1 MPLSI
6 GPTIGVKGEKAFR
19 SAFQEMIAQGSRL
32 KSEMDLLTASF
43 SKNDTAEQRL
53 ALTSSNLTR
62 QLQTQER
69 TTDQAN
75 QMLVRSMDSIDKTVK
90 LYDAQVKKVNELSQT
105 HAEHTQI
112 LNDQIAKYGESAE
125 WVKMAREEWAAE
137 EAELDKANKT
147 LGERE
152 AAVYKQ
158 QATTEKWNEVLV
170 TNTTRLEQLRKE
182 LVKGADYVEEFG
194 RKSEES
200 KRKVEKHEKALELLD
215 KELEVQLSE
224 YSKLQRYMV
233 ENARNRETLIKKIEE
248 EKKVVAE
255 NKKLHDEAVKT
266 EEKQRKEYER
276 LVTELEK
283 AKKAYGEDSLEAK
296 RLNDAVEEQAKLVHQ
311 AEMNTADYAM
321 AVNDAVLAQR
331 DLEKELQNSTGF
343 ATMGK
348 VMSDVGE
355 KMADFGEKMTKY
367 VSTPLAGLGAYAVN
381 AAADF
386 QDAMAKIY
394 TIAIDS
400 TEPMEKMH
408 DELVQLSNDSGF
420 DLSDLSEA
428 TYQAVSASVD
438 AGKAVEFMGDAT
450 KLARAGFTSTT
461 KAVDL
466 LTTVIN
472 AYGMKASDASK
483 ISDILLKT
491 QNDGKTV
498 IDDLASSMGI
508 IIPMASNYNVGLD
521 QIAAAYATMTKQG
534 VKTERATTFLRAVF
548 TELEKESSD
557 VAGILEDKT
566 GKSFAQLMGEG
577 KNLSDVLGILYKAV
591 GGNNEE
597 FQRLFGNVRATQAV
611 ASLVAE
617 GIGEDAHAFGMF
629 DYELE
634 RVRDSAGQ
642 VDKALEVMETP
653 ALRARKAINR
663 LKNSAENLGETMID
677 MAAPAFEATVDKV
690 RELTDGFIDMSD
702 SSKKMI
708 VKAGALAAA
717 IGPVTLGIG
726 KLMKYIGGLMLGTA
740 SWIPL
745 IGAAT
750 AAVMGISTA
759 LAISNNEHIEAIR
772 AENDLG
778 LETSEQI
785 EKMNQLQ
792 QAHKDFQV
800 SMQERTTATLNE
812 VAYVQELV
820 NQYDSLVNE
829 SGKVD
834 DSNKN
839 LANTLLT
846 EIASSLGLTIDDVKA
861 LIDEEGK
868 LSTSIQ
874 QTITDYQKQ
883 AQAAVYQEE
892 LLEATR
898 RKTEAERIEKATLE
912 ELTQVS
918 ELANETARKQ
928 SEAQREINDALAAG
942 KPVTQDM
949 IDKLSGATYANK
961 QAQEQVKALRDNLA
975 ESQRETEKA
984 SEDIEFY
991 KDKLDELNGTAKK
1004 TAETIDKEAEKAKT
1018 SIKTKGDDA
1027 VAHLKGLST
1036 DAYSSGADVARG
1048 FANGINDYAY
1058 LSSSAASTMGANASK
1073 LLNHSVQ
1080 VKSPSRVT
1088 MKTGKYFAQGFAL
1101 GMEDRFPMVNAMAE
1115 KMGTMATDSLAY
1127 GSYLPEGAIGGSYSS
1142 SKTVN
1147 APISVNVTVNGSVD
1161 DPDSFAKDI
1170 ANRLTNL
1177 INRESEVFA

>member
-90 LYDAQVKKVNELSQT
+90 LYDSQVKKVEELSQT

-200 KRKVEKHEKALELLD
+200 KRNVEKHEKALEVLD
-215 KELEVQLSE
+215 SELERQLSS
-224 YSKLQRYMV
+224 YSKLERYLS
-233 ENARNRETLIKKIEE
+233 ENARNRETLVKKIEE
-248 EKKVVAE
+248 EKRVLAE
-255 NKKLHDEAVKT
+255 NNKLHDEAVKT

-276 LVTELEK
+276 LASELEK
-283 AKKAYGEDSLEAK
+283 AKKQYGENSLEAK
-296 RLNDAVEEQAKLVHQ
+296 RLNDAVEEQARLVHE
-311 AEMNTADYAM
+311 AENNTADYAI
-321 AVNDAVLAQR
+321 AVNNAVVAQR
-331 DLEKELQNSTGF
+331 ELEQELKNSSGI
-343 ATMGK
+343 ATLSKMMVDAGDK
-348 VMSDVGE
+348 MEQFGTLMS
-355 KMADFGEKMTKY
+355 TY
-367 VSTPLAGLGAYAVN
+367 VTAPLAALSTYAVKS
-381 AAADF
+381 AADF

-394 TIAIDS
+394 TIAIDQ

-408 DELVQLSNDSGF
+408 DELVQLSNDTGF

-438 AGKAVEFMGDAT
+438 AGEAVEFMGDAT

-472 AYGMKASDASK
+472 AYGMKTSEAAK

-491 QNDGKTV
+491 QNDGKTI
-498 IDDLASSMGI
+498 IDELASSMGI

-577 KNLSDVLGILYKAV
+577 KNLSYVLGILYKAV

-617 GIGEDAHAFGMF
+617 GVGEDAHAFGMF
-629 DYELE
+629 DYELK

-653 ALRARKAINR
+653 ALRARKAVNR
-663 LKNSAENLGETMID
+663 LKNSAEDLGETMID
-677 MAAPAFEATVDKV
+677 MAAPAFEGITDKV
-690 RELTDGFIDMSD
+690 TELTEGF
-702 SSKKMI
+702 
-708 VKAGALAAA
+708 VKLQPETKRVIAKGIGLAAA
-717 IGPVTLGIG
+717 IGPVATVTG
-726 KLMKYIGGLMLGTA
+726 KLVGYIGALMAGTG
-740 SWIPL
+740 SVIPL
-745 IGAAT
+745 IVGLTAGFVGMYT
-750 AAVMGISTA
+750 AAEAAAIEERHMREEQWGLSEETKQLIEDVNGLKTA
-759 LAISNNEHIEAIR
+759 HNEF
-772 AENDLG
+772 
-778 LETSEQI
+778 
-785 EKMNQLQ
+785 K
-792 QAHKDFQV
+792 V
-800 SMQERTTATLNE
+800 SMQAETTELLNTK
-812 VAYVQELV
+812 AKAQELAL
-820 NQYDSLVNE
+820 QYDALLDSEGNVKKGNEELADYLMTELATALGINKEDLQNLVAE
-829 SGKVD
+829 HG
-834 DSNKN
+834 N
-839 LANTLLT
+839 L
-846 EIASSLGLTIDDVKA
+846 SK
-861 LIDEEGK
+861 
-868 LSTSIQ
+868 SIQ
-874 QTITDYQKQ
+874 QTIADYEKEAYASIYKQELNEATERLVKSQMAEKDLVEQQDQAYANLRATAHEMQLAKDAITDAEAKGIPVTEEMYQAYDDASKNWDIAKQ
-883 AQAAVYQEE
+883 AVDNLDIAIVESRTNQQEAKKDVDNYSAA
-892 LLEATR
+892 L
-898 RKTEAERIEKATLE
+898 KD
-912 ELTQVS
+912 
-918 ELANETARKQ
+918 LAGESDETAEQIKSDAKE
-928 SEAQREINDALAAG
+928 SETSVKNAVDNSVSKMTAA
-942 KPVTQDM
+942 KW
-949 IDKLSGATYANK
+949 
-961 QAQEQVKALRDNLA
+961 
-975 ESQRETEKA
+975 
-984 SEDIEFY
+984 
-991 KDKLDELNGTAKK
+991 
-1004 TAETIDKEAEKAKT
+1004 
-1018 SIKTKGDDA
+1018 
-1027 VAHLKGLST
+1027 
-1036 DAYSSGADVARG
+1036 DAYKSGENFARG
-1048 FANGINDYAY
+1048 YANGIDDYAY
-1058 LSSSAASTMGANASK
+1058 LSASAASNMGANATK
-1073 LLNHSVQ
+1073 LLKISQHE
-1080 VKSPSRVT
+1080 KSPSKITRQS
-1088 MKTGKYFAQGFAL
+1088 GRYFGEGYAL